1 LVKLWRIKK
10 WCHFLGHPVVS
21 KYVDF
26 SHQRIYAP
34 FTNVYSGC
42 LHQVTIVNREQRVR
56 PVKSYSCELYFA
68 CFVFWFCDP
77 LFGLIAFFLAGAPVT
92 SLSSLP
98 LPGRV
103 VNETC
108 DAETETRPRRSK
120 NARDRLEIDTTTL
133 LPSTVG

>member
-1 LVKLWRIKK
+1 M
-10 WCHFLGHPVVS
+10 
-21 KYVDF
+21 
-26 SHQRIYAP
+26 
-34 FTNVYSGC
+34 
-42 LHQVTIVNREQRVR
+42 
-56 PVKSYSCELYFA
+56 
-68 CFVFWFCDP
+68 
-77 LFGLIAFFLAGAPVT
+77 T

-133 LPSTVG
+133 LPSTVGYIDHCKVFTVGVGTQSTLGRHDIFARKYV